1 MSCFKEGWQVNMKLE
16 KFKSLKGFKSLKDI
30 KLILAST
37 SPRRAEILRREGIE
51 FEILIPDNIEKDE
64 LFGDPV
70 SYVLE
75 LSRKKAESVAKK
87 VEDGLV
93 LGADTI
99 VVLDDKILGKPKD
112 KKEAKSILKS
122 LSGRYHKVY
131 TGITLIHKKSG
142 KTESDYGCTKVKFN
156 QLKKEDILKYIAT
169 GEPLDKAGAYGIQGM
184 GSFLVENIEGDLDNV
199 IGLPLKKLKKLLE
212 KFIEK

>member
-1 MSCFKEGWQVNMKLE
+1 MSCFKGGWQVNMKLE
-16 KFKSLKGFKSLKDI
+16 KFRSLKDI

-212 KFIEK
+212 KFADASRDIEK

>member
-16 KFKSLKGFKSLKDI
+16 KFRSLKKFKSLKDI

-37 SPRRAEILRREGIE
+37 SPRRKEILRKERIE

-70 SYVLE
+70 SHVLE

-87 VEDGLV
+87 VENGLV